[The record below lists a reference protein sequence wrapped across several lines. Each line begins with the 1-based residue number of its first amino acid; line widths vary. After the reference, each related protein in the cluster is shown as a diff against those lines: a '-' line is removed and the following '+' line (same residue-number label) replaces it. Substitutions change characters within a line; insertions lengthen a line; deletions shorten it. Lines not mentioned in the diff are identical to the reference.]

1 MLLQREGALPEA
13 CSADRM
19 FPEPTST
26 PPCSAAESLFCNPQA
41 TQRKVFATPKRPRR
55 CHQTATDRQSRSF
68 MSLRRARSTSCYLR
82 ALACSVHVAG
92 ATRLG
97 AFAREASCLPRS
109 ETRKCGP
116 TLWKSRISGCDC
128 DDLLSVADFTW
139 AKVLDDEAHAVLT
152 ERACQCRSTL
162 RQHVRHLTGELLN
175 ADSVRHMLV
184 ACLACRIL
192 TRGGCLV
199 LWFTC
204 VLHVC
209 FGWGAKRT

>member
-1 MLLQREGALPEA
+1 MLIVCFQSQPQRLHAAL
-13 CSADRM
+13 
-19 FPEPTST
+19 
-26 PPCSAAESLFCNPQA
+26 
-41 TQRKVFATPKRPRR
+41 RKVFATPKRPRR

-192 TRGGCLV
+192 TRVVGAWYSG
-199 LWFTC
+199 
-204 VLHVC
+204 LHVSC
-209 FGWGAKRT
+209 MCVSGGALSEHERDGRGQSTSIRSLNASLSTRF